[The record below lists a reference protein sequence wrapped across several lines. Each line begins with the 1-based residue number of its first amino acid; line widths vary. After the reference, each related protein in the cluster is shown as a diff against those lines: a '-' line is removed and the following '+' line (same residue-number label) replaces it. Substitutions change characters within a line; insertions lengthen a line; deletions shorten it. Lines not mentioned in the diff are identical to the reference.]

1 MLPNDTGTRPMS
13 QTRIRT
19 HWRPGLVGTCR
30 VAHTLSFDVQVLVM
44 IAAFRLFLLP
54 VFCLLW
60 ALPGGAW
67 ATDAMI
73 VWPSDWEVE
82 SLPPPEQNPDHP
94 SVQMRQRAVKNDSN
108 GDPAMVVEL
117 TQTRLQP
124 GHEVN
129 VQGVLLAMRK
139 AVQVNF
145 AQGGFQSV
153 CTKMKD
159 STLSAVPAME
169 TTCTITQNGVHVMTQ
184 TLVAAASKDMAWSL
198 SYAGSAEGY
207 SANKDQVLQI
217 RDSLRLGITP

>member
-13 QTRIRT
+13 QTRMRT
-19 HWRPGLVGTCR
+19 HRRPGLVDTRR

-73 VWPSDWEVE
+73 VWPSDWEVG
-82 SLPPPEQNPDHP
+82 SLPPAGQNP
-94 SVQMRQRAVKNDSN
+94 SVQLRQRAVKKDSN

-159 STLSAVPAME
+159 SALSAVPAME

-198 SYAGSAEGY
+198 SYAGSADGY
-207 SANKDQVLQI
+207 SANKDEVLQI
-217 RDSLRLGITP
+217 RDSLRLGLTP